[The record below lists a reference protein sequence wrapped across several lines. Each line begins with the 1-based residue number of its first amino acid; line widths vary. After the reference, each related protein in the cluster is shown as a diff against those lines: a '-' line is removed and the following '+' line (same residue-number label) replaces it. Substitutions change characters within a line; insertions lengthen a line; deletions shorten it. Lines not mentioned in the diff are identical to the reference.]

1 MTKESMAEIIDET
14 IISVWTN
21 EIQNDY
27 KKLWL

>member
-1 MTKESMAEIIDET
+1 MTKENMAEIIDET